1 MEGKFS
7 SGFAPE
13 GNDTLTAVPG
23 IRVGHATDEEG
34 RTGCTVILVPDEGA
48 VAGADVRGGAPG
60 TRETDLLQPGRLVE
74 RVNAVVLSGGS
85 AFGLDAASGVMAY
98 LDEQNAGF
106 SVGAVK
112 VPIVPAAVI
121 FDLDVG
127 DPRARPDAPMG
138 YEACRGASSAP
149 VPHGS
154 VGAGTGATIGTM
166 LGPGLA
172 SRGGLG
178 SASLAVDTGG
188 GEPLVV
194 GALAVVNSFGD
205 VVDPVSG
212 TKLAGVRNPETG
224 ELMDTAEVWT
234 AALALAGAGQAVG
247 GPPGSNTT
255 LAVVATNGAMDRAAA
270 ARVATMAHNG
280 MARTIVPV
288 HTEYDG
294 DTVFALSTGDVP
306 APATFIGALAAR
318 AVSEAV
324 VRAVRAA
331 HQLPKG

>member
-1 MEGKFS
+1 MKAAFS
-7 SGFAPE
+7 PAD
-13 GNDTLTAVPG
+13 NDTLTAVPG
-23 IRVGHATDEEG
+23 IRVGHSTDEEG
-34 RTGCTVILVPDEGA
+34 QTGCTVILVPDEGA

-74 RVNAVVLSGGS
+74 RVNGIVLSGGS
-85 AFGLDAASGVMAY
+85 AFGLDSASGVMAY
-98 LDEQNAGF
+98 LDEEDLGF

-127 DPRARPDAPMG
+127 DPRARPDADMG
-138 YEACRGASSAP
+138 YRACRAASAAP
-149 VPHGS
+149 VEQGS

-172 SRGGLG
+172 MKGGLG
-178 SASLAVDTGG
+178 SSAVAIDLGA

-205 VVDPVSG
+205 VVDPATG
-212 TKLAGVRNPETG
+212 AKLAGVHNPETG
-224 ELMDTAEVWT
+224 ELMDPADVWSTALQMAR
-234 AALALAGAGQAVG
+234 AAG
-247 GPPGSNTT
+247 GTEPAQPGGNTT

-270 ARVATMAHNG
+270 SRVATMAHNG
-280 MARTIVPV
+280 LARSIVPV
-288 HTEYDG
+288 HTMYDG
-294 DTVFALSTGDVP
+294 DTVFALSTGDVA

-324 VRAVRAA
+324 VKAVQAV
-331 HQLPKG
+331 HQIPRG